1 MYESN
6 IIPKAETIEQFIELC
21 KTANLDVQSKC
32 EMVGNVAYQAAM
44 KAIFSLEGGLTPA
57 QKQVALFTFIRL
69 FGGIQSPIKLV
80 DFADMLDPRN
90 EYQFKREI
98 SRSTWRYLIEQ
109 ASFMLN
115 NSVMNSQHQRDHLK
129 SIVNGTVP
137 FGYRVEA
144 NIQFDVWYHKNPD
157 ATMVEGYKVYKEMHP
172 ELPEKA
178 MKKAFAD
185 RIVALG
191 LKGVK

>member
-1 MYESN
+1 MCESN
-6 IIPKAETIEQFIELC
+6 IISETETIEQLIELC
-21 KTANLDVQSKC
+21 KTANLDAQSKC

-57 QKQVALFTFIRL
+57 QKQVALFKFIRL
-69 FGGIQSPIKLV
+69 FGGIPSPIKLV
-80 DFADMLDPRN
+80 DYADMLDPRN

-115 NSVMNSQHQRDHLK
+115 NSVMNSQFQRDHLR
-129 SIVNGTVP
+129 SIVNGVVP
-137 FGYRVEA
+137 FGYRVES
-144 NIQFDVWYHKNPD
+144 NIQFDVWYAKNPD
-157 ATMVEGYKVYKEMHP
+157 ASMIDGYKVFKELHP

-178 MKKAFAD
+178 VKKAFAY